1 MVEFWNDSSF
11 VPMFDI
17 SYGNISYDEATD
29 LINPAW
35 SSLFPSKFKV
45 RYTNQYLQL
54 TVTDF

>member
-1 MVEFWNDSSF
+1 
-11 VPMFDI
+11 MFDI